1 MVLATVEL
9 TALVIAAWAGI
20 RWTRRL
26 RHIVQAATIRWLD
39 QHHGEA
45 DTSPAEGTTK
55 EERPRHVTLERWFFL
70 LERYTIIT
78 LGLVTLCV
86 AGVIV
91 GLRHF
96 TGPLVGFTLRVLAI
110 LGVSHLLV
118 MACRTL
124 SHALSA
130 WGNRQLGAGQFRRY
144 WERVTRLFPFGERC
158 FEAAVYVSAASL
170 IIREL
175 DFIAVIA
182 DP

>member
-1 MVLATVEL
+1 LDGVSKEAIRRARSVLFWLTVGAMTLIVAGGVVYHGSGGDIRDDLTTWYNHLTRADLLYMVLATVEL

-26 RHIVQAATIRWLD
+26 RDIVQAPTIRWLD

-78 LGLVTLCV
+78 LGLVTLYV

-96 TGPLVGFTLRVLAI
+96 TGPLVG
-110 LGVSHLLV
+110 
-118 MACRTL
+118 
-124 SHALSA
+124 
-130 WGNRQLGAGQFRRY
+130 
-144 WERVTRLFPFGERC
+144 
-158 FEAAVYVSAASL
+158 
-170 IIREL
+170 
-175 DFIAVIA
+175 
-182 DP
+182 